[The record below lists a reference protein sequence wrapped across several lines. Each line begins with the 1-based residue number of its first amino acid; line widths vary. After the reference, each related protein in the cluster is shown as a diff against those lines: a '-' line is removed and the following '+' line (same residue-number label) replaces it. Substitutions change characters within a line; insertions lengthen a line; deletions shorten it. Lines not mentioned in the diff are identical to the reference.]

1 MVQTVPESVHL
12 TVDLTHVDTRTGGVY
27 VLRAGREITVPQ
39 NVFYP
44 MERIA
49 GIHAVYTVSTRR
61 VTDST
66 EVVCM
71 VVKKGSY
78 VKKTLRTLPFY
89 FPHRIICL

>member
-1 MVQTVPESVHL
+1 
-12 TVDLTHVDTRTGGVY
+12 
-27 VLRAGREITVPQ
+27 
-39 NVFYP
+39 

-49 GIHAVYTVSTRR
+49 GIHAVYIVSTRR

-78 VKKTLRTLPFY
+78 VKKVFCSVSQIRTNTLFTVAAFY
-89 FPHRIICL
+89 II